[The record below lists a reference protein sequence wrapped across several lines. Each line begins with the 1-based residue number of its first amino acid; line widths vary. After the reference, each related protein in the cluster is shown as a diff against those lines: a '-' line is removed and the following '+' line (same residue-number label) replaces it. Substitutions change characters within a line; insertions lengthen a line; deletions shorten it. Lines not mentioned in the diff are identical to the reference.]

1 MAGELEASIRS
12 IFTEGETIEL
22 ESCRHEVNPHRSFS
36 TRDLV
41 ISWALHVD
49 KIDRDRFKS
58 ADDRSIWGGY
68 DLVAA
73 MSMRDFLAGCID
85 RLPEPLRG
93 KVVATTEKYDRQYR
107 SITVA
112 DDDGLMERFTD
123 GELSSAPWWW
133 HRIPDR
139 GPTLDE
145 LVN

>member
-1 MAGELEASIRS
+1 MAGELEASILS
-12 IFTEGETIEL
+12 TFTEGETVEL
-22 ESCRHEVNPHRSFS
+22 ESCRHEVNPQRSFS
-36 TRDLV
+36 ARDLV
-41 ISWALHVD
+41 VSWALHVE
-49 KIDRDRFKS
+49 KIDRDRFES
-58 ADDRSIWGGY
+58 TDDRGVWGGY

-73 MSMRDFLAGCID
+73 MSIRDFLAGCID

-93 KVVATTEKYDRQYR
+93 KVIATTDTFDQRYR

-112 DDDGLMERFTD
+112 DDDHLMERFTD

-139 GPTLDE
+139 GPTREE